1 MEAAEI
7 DNLLSG
13 IDFDAPFPNFE
24 FEFQENDT
32 ETTTPDRVEMT
43 LH

>member
-13 IDFDAPFPNFE
+13 IDFDVPFPNFE

-32 ETTTPDRVEMT
+32 ETTTPDEMK
-43 LH
+43 